1 MGPIGSRPGVS
12 LSARSGSFTPASST
26 KFATI
31 GAAFYADATAPLVV
45 LVIDTDLLNAPVVV
59 ENLDGGDEGF
69 PHIYG
74 PLPTTAVVDV
84 RRAGMMEGTFHVQEG
99 RDA

>member
-1 MGPIGSRPGVS
+1 M
-12 LSARSGSFTPASST
+12 
-26 KFATI
+26 
-31 GAAFYADATAPLVV
+31 LVV
-45 LVIDTDLLNAPVVV
+45 DTHLSTLPVIV

-84 RRAGMMEGTFHVQEG
+84 RRAGMIEGTFHVEEG
-99 RDA
+99 RNETPVLARDPRVDPVPTDVVR